1 MPQDAGDLLPAER
14 KVVEELG
21 HLPLDFRAMAA
32 VSNLFRASAAI
43 RRHMEAKVL
52 ADDRL
57 SWTSFV
63 AMWVLWVWGEM
74 ESRDLAAAVGISR
87 PTSTGV
93 VTTLE
98 GRGYVRRS
106 KTADDGRLVRVT
118 LTDAGRSKIEE
129 LFPRFNAEEVA
140 LTTHLDAG
148 AAGAARCAAAF
159 DAATGRQH
167 GRGSLMT
174 TNDAAPSARP
184 APERRWP
191 MATAVLVAIVLQV
204 ITPHTG
210 RLVFWWVF
218 PVLEVAALLA
228 VIVRDPGRID
238 RRTRAARRTTL
249 VLIALLTVG
258 TLGGLVVLAL
268 DVVDKSYAYVGATAL
283 LGRGAAL
290 WVTNVVVFSLWFW
303 EVDRGGAA
311 ERAAA
316 SKIPPSFGFPE
327 EAMPE
332 LAPEGWIP
340 RYPDYLFLS
349 FTNATAFSPTDTLP
363 VRIWAKMTMMVESVI
378 SLITAILVI
387 ARAINVLP
395 G

>member
-1 MPQDAGDLLPAER
+1 
-14 KVVEELG
+14 
-21 HLPLDFRAMAA
+21 
-32 VSNLFRASAAI
+32 
-43 RRHMEAKVL
+43 
-52 ADDRL
+52 
-57 SWTSFV
+57 
-63 AMWVLWVWGEM
+63 
-74 ESRDLAAAVGISR
+74 
-87 PTSTGV
+87 
-93 VTTLE
+93 VTT
-98 GRGYVRRS
+98 
-106 KTADDGRLVRVT
+106 DDAPPGTRL
-118 LTDAGRSKIEE
+118 
-129 LFPRFNAEEVA
+129 
-140 LTTHLDAG
+140 
-148 AAGAARCAAAF
+148 
-159 DAATGRQH
+159 
-167 GRGSLMT
+167 
-174 TNDAAPSARP
+174 

-191 MATAVLVAIVLQV
+191 MASAVLVAIVLQV

-218 PVLEVAALLA
+218 PVLEVAALIA

-258 TLGGLVVLAL
+258 TLGSLVVLAL
-268 DVVDKSYAYVGATAL
+268 DVVDTSYSNVGATAL

-303 EVDRGGAA
+303 ELDRGGAA

-332 LAPEGWIP
+332 LVPEGWMP